1 MKDMVDLNLKP
12 GTVAFVNGAA
22 VMLTPEG
29 QLKVFAG
36 AQVLT
41 NADLLSSA
49 AEADT
54 PTKKIYF
61 VLQSM
66 LLDPEHDAAYRQEL
80 SDLLVDRSEATELAP
95 VMRSLAVI
103 QNLVEQGEV
112 QSAMEVCRRLI
123 DVDKTIVEAFPN
135 GKPA

>member
-12 GTVAFVNGAA
+12 GAVAFVNGAA
-22 VMLTPEG
+22 IMLTPEG
-29 QLKVFAG
+29 QLKVSAG

-41 NADLLSSA
+41 SADLLSSP
-49 AEADT
+49 AEADS

-66 LLDPEHDAAYRQEL
+66 LLDPEHDEIYRKEL
-80 SDLLVDRSEATELAP
+80 ADLLCDRSEATELPP
-95 VMRSLAVI
+95 VLRSLAVM

-123 DVDKTIVEAFPN
+123 EVDKAIVDTYPV
-135 GKPA
+135 KS

>member
-12 GTVAFVNGAA
+12 GAVAFVNGAA

-29 QLKVFAG
+29 QLKVSAG

-41 NADLLSSA
+41 SADLLSSA
-49 AEADT
+49 DEADS

-66 LLDPEHDAAYRQEL
+66 LLDPEHDDVYRREL
-80 SDLLVDRSEATELAP
+80 ADLLCDRSEATELPP
-95 VMRSLAVI
+95 VLRSLAVM
-103 QNLVEQGEV
+103 QNLVEQGEI
-112 QSAMEVCRRLI
+112 QSAMEICRRLI
-123 DVDKTIVEAFPN
+123 ELDNAIVETYPV
-135 GKPA
+135 KS

>member
-12 GTVAFVNGAA
+12 GAVAFVNGAA
-22 VMLTPEG
+22 VLLTPEG
-29 QLKVFAG
+29 QLKVSAG

-41 NADLLSSA
+41 SEDLLSSA
-49 AEADT
+49 AEADS

-66 LLDPEHDAAYRQEL
+66 LLDPEHNDVYRKEL
-80 SDLLVDRSEATELAP
+80 ADLLCDRSEATELPP
-95 VMRSLAVI
+95 VLRSLAVM
-103 QNLVEQGEV
+103 QNLVEQGEI

-123 DVDKTIVEAFPN
+123 EVDKAIVEAY
-135 GKPA
+135 PANR

>member
-1 MKDMVDLNLKP
+1 MKDMVDLKLTP

-22 VMLTPEG
+22 IMLTPEG
-29 QLKVFAG
+29 QLRVSAG

-41 NADLLSSA
+41 SSDLLSSD

-66 LLDPEHDAAYRQEL
+66 LLDPEHNDVYRKEL
-80 SDLLVDRSEATELAP
+80 DDLLCDRSEASELPP
-95 VMRSLAVI
+95 VLRSLAVM
-103 QNLVEQGEV
+103 QNLVEHGEI
-112 QSAMEVCRRLI
+112 QAAMEVCRRLI
-123 DVDKTIVEAFPN
+123 DVDKAIVETFP
-135 GKPA
+135 GKA